1 MANISINIFYY
12 VALFAIYS
20 FMGWIIEVIYRSIT
34 QRKFVNAG
42 FLFGP
47 FIPIYGF
54 GALFIILLQYFIHS
68 WYFIPRLII
77 FGLALTVVEY
87 MIGYFSEKILN

>member
-1 MANISINIFYY
+1 MANIISINIFYY

-47 FIPIYGF
+47 FVPLYGF
-54 GALFIILLQYFIHS
+54 GALFIILLQNIFHQFHS
-68 WYFIPRLII
+68 PSR
-77 FGLALTVVEY
+77 
-87 MIGYFSEKILN
+87 

>member
-1 MANISINIFYY
+1 MMNHIMLDDGISVFYY

-42 FLFGP
+42 FLYGP
-47 FIPIYGF
+47 FIPIYGI
-54 GALFIILLQYFIHS
+54 GAAFIIILQYFFPYLAYCAPVY
-68 WYFIPRLII
+68 YFRSD
-77 FGLALTVVEY
+77 AY
-87 MIGYFSEKILN
+87 RH